1 MPDEERYDIPIYS
14 RPARSF
20 HWWIAFF
27 ILLQVPIGVYMK
39 YRGYEM
45 ETVNDKGEVVKGVW
59 DGVTDTLYSSHKTL
73 GLIILLFVVLR
84 LSYRLVYGAP
94 PPDRSVPAPL
104 IGASHAVHWGIYLAL
119 LATPIIG
126 YAGISYGRYLDVFG
140 IPLPPVTIEDKK
152 FSEEVFE
159 YHEMAAF
166 ILLCLVA
173 VHIAAAIYHK
183 FIRKDRVVERMLPN
197 KNKIV

>member
-45 ETVNDKGEVVKGVW
+45 E
-59 DGVTDTLYSSHKTL
+59 TLYSSHKTL